1 MSNTPGVVTA
11 VRWNDLCPW
20 LLLVRAA
27 RVALLVRVIILA
39 TAGVLLTEWGWS
51 AIEGV
56 LLPDEPD
63 QYVVPLDRL
72 TDHPAPPLLN
82 SPPVPH
88 TVHPFD
94 AVDRLG
100 WSGPLVRG
108 WAWAI
113 QPLTYLAAA
122 DGWRASVAFALA
134 GVWVLAVWALV
145 GGAILRIAALYLTR
159 GEILGPI
166 AALQSSLSRWISAVA
181 APSFCLG
188 VIAVFALLLML
199 GGLLIKLSPLA
210 LLAGLLWP
218 VALAFGAAAAIFTIG
233 LALGWPQMWATIAA
247 ERTDAFDGV
256 SRGYAF
262 TFQRPLHLVFFV
274 IVATSL
280 GLLAQ
285 IVVSV
290 VVHTSLEATH
300 WGVSRGAG
308 NDIADALLRGAPM
321 PEGTELRGM
330 AAVGG
335 RAMRFWSHG
344 LRAVAASFPMAY
356 LFAAAMGIYLL
367 LRRLIDSTELSE
379 VVLDDAA
386 PGHGLPPLVADPKTG
401 VPTVGAVAPEAP
413 PAITTVSELRG
424 GST

>member
-1 MSNTPGVVTA
+1 MSNSSTVVTA
-11 VRWNDLCPW
+11 ARWTDLCPW

-27 RVALLVRVIILA
+27 RVALLVRVIVLA
-39 TAGVLLTEWGWS
+39 ALGVLVTQWGWS

-56 LLPDEPD
+56 LLPDEPE
-63 QYVVPLDRL
+63 VRVEPLARL

-82 SPPVPH
+82 GAPTPP

-94 AVDRLG
+94 AVDRIG

-108 WAWAI
+108 WAWAL

-122 DGWRASVAFALA
+122 DGWRAGIAFALA

-159 GEILGPI
+159 GETIGPI
-166 AALQSSLSRWISAVA
+166 AALTSSASRWISAFA

-210 LLAGLLWP
+210 LLAGLFWP
-218 VALAFGAAAAIFTIG
+218 VALALGAAAAIFTIG

-274 IVATSL
+274 IVATVL

-285 IVVSV
+285 IAVSV
-290 VVHTSLEATH
+290 VVHTSLEATY

-308 NDIADALLRGAPM
+308 EDIAGAMLRGDEM
-321 PEGTELRGM
+321 PQGTHLS
-330 AAVGG
+330 ALASVGG
-335 RAMRFWSHG
+335 RAMRFWNYG
-344 LRAVAASFPMAY
+344 LVTLAASFPMAY
-356 LFAAAMGIYLL
+356 LFSAAMGIYLL
-367 LRRLIDSTELSE
+367 LRRLIDSTELGE
-379 VVLDDAA
+379 VVLDDAP

-401 VPTVGAVAPEAP
+401 VPTVGAVAPAV
-413 PAITTVSELRG
+413 TTGSELRG
-424 GST
+424 DST